1 MKLSAYT
8 ISKLADIVCGGNGWP
23 YRRGTDLVDLFNEF
37 GFRDVYESGFPS
49 RSAFA
54 KEKLTALAGKPAM
67 SDLLCVIVDP
77 RLWFDLNPP
86 IDTPTHDDCVAKL
99 NELLA
104 FDKVQLVR
112 EGLCYRVRSL
122 DGTLIPVESIPED
135 LPAASA
141 SSIDAQIQKCRAK
154 IEAGD
159 YDGAITNAR
168 ALLEHLLLAIEAELS
183 IEPPPAFDG
192 DLGRLFNRVRSL
204 LNLDPSRKDIS
215 DALRQVI
222 SGLASIIHGLG
233 TMRNKMSDSHGT
245 NYKPA
250 RHHAKL
256 AVNCAMTLADF
267 LFETKAYQQAKGF
280 IATSAI
286 PAPDAP
292 SIRALPNA
300 GKDSE

>member
-23 YRRGTDLVDLFNEF
+23 YRRGTDLVDLFNQF
-37 GFRDVYESGFPS
+37 GFRDVYEPGFPS
-49 RSAFA
+49 RAVFA
-54 KEKLTALAGKPAM
+54 KERLTAMADKPSMA
-67 SDLLCVIVDP
+67 DLLSAVTDP
-77 RLWFDLNPP
+77 RLWFDLNVPTG
-86 IDTPTHDDCVAKL
+86 TPTHDECVAKL

-104 FDKVQLVR
+104 FDNVQLVR
-112 EGLCYRVRSL
+112 EGVGYRTRNIE
-122 DGTLIPVESIPED
+122 GTLILAESIPDD
-135 LPAASA
+135 LPAGSA
-141 SSIDAQIQKCRAK
+141 ASIDAQIQKCRMK

-168 ALLEHLLLAIEAELS
+168 ALLEHLLLAIEEELAN
-183 IEPPPAFDG
+183 EPPPSFDG

-222 SGLASIIHGLG
+222 TGLASIIQGLG

-267 LFETKAYQQAKGF
+267 LFETKAYQQAKGL
-280 IATSAI
+280 IASSATP
-286 PAPDAP
+286 PAV
-292 SIRALPNA
+292 A
-300 GKDSE
+300 GSRPVDQRNTKNL

>member
-1 MKLSAYT
+1 MKLSAFT

-23 YRRGTDLVDLFNEF
+23 YRRGTDIVALFNGF
-37 GFRDVYESGFPS
+37 GSRDVYEAGFPS
-49 RSAFA
+49 RAVFA
-54 KEKLTALAGKPAM
+54 KEKLTALAGKPEM
-67 SDLLCVIVDP
+67 SDLLCAIVDP

-86 IDTPTHDDCVAKL
+86 PGTPTHDDCIAKL

-112 EGLCYRVRSL
+112 EGAGYKARSL
-122 DGTLIPVESIPED
+122 DGTLISAESIPEN

-141 SSIDAQIQKCRAK
+141 ASIDAQIQKCRMK

-168 ALLEHLLLAIEAELS
+168 TLLEHLLLALEDELS
-183 IEPPPAFDG
+183 TETPVVFDG

-204 LNLDPSRKDIS
+204 LNLEPNRKDIS

-222 SGLASIIHGLG
+222 TGLASIIQGLA

-245 NYKPA
+245 TYKPA

-280 IATSAI
+280 IS
-286 PAPDAP
+286 
-292 SIRALPNA
+292 SQR
-300 GKDSE
+300 